1 YTVYTF
7 SCLSSCFVVIII
19 IKHEMEN
26 EQLLIGI
33 ARFFICEKLVFAQPL
48 CDRMKYRH
56 LVFLLLL
63 R

>member
-1 YTVYTF
+1 
-7 SCLSSCFVVIII
+7 VIII

-48 CDRMKYRH
+48 FYYTNQPLATCLDECKAPVELYS
-56 LVFLLLL
+56 LLP
-63 R
+63 